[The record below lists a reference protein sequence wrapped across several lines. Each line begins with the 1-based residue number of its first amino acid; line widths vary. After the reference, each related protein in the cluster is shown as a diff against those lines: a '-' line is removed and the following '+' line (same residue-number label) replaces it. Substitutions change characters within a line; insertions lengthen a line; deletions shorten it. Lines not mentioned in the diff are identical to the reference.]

1 MSVDIK
7 IGFVDSPREL
17 ALASTEER
25 EALSARLNQALQQD
39 SGVLELDDT
48 SGRHYIVRT
57 GRIAWVEVGE
67 ENPRQVGFIG
77 R

>member
-17 ALASTEER
+17 TLASADDRDT
-25 EALSARLNQALQQD
+25 LSARLTEALQQD
-39 SGVLELDDT
+39 SGVLELDDAT
-48 SGRHYIVRT
+48 GRHYIVRAA
-57 GRIAWVEVGE
+57 RIAWVELGE

-77 R
+77 S